1 MYWYLNPMNM
11 FIFIKNA
18 DISITKTFFISYFH
32 EKNA

>member
-11 FIFIKNA
+11 FIFIKNG
-18 DISITKTFFISYFH
+18 DISITNTFFSYFH